1 MEEINIMKFLL
12 EFANKSNVIIR
23 EDSMSVV
30 TSFLNES
37 EYITESDII
46 EIGRYIVED
55 VNYKIKLVHEQYL
68 ESANNIINE
77 AKRLLTEDPLG
88 SNLPKE
94 SKIKAIWD
102 SAKKKLASLK
112 KWFLEKVAKIKEIGG
127 KNWKKA
133 KDLATA
139 QYKKAA
145 SGIRVARD
153 KSIAG
158 VKAASK
164 GIARGA
170 RAAGGGVARGA
181 KSASKG
187 IARGAR
193 ATGGGV
199 ARGARAT
206 GRGLKSVYG
215 KMGTKSKVAAGIA
228 GGAAAGYGFKKYLD
242 RKKAAE
248 KSLR

>member
-1 MEEINIMKFLL
+1 MKFLL
-12 EFANKSNVIIR
+12 EFANKSNAIIR

-77 AKRLLTEDPLG
+77 AKRLLTEDPVG

-170 RAAGGGVARGA
+170 RAAGGGVAKGA
-181 KSASKG
+181 KFASKG

-193 ATGGGV
+193 ATGS
-199 ARGARAT
+199 
-206 GRGLKSVYG
+206 GLKSVYG

>member
-1 MEEINIMKFLL
+1 MKFLL
-12 EFANKSNVIIR
+12 EFANKSNAIIR

-37 EYITESDII
+37 KYITESDII

-55 VNYKIKLVHEQYL
+55 VNYKIKLVREQYL

-88 SNLPKE
+88 SNLPNVNAMKEAAKIKKE

-164 GIARGA
+164 GIAKGA
-170 RAAGGGVARGA
+170 RAAGGGVAKGA
-181 KSASKG
+181 KFASKG

-193 ATGGGV
+193 ATGS
-199 ARGARAT
+199 
-206 GRGLKSVYG
+206 GLKSVYG